1 MISPARCVLPQS
13 PDNAPCFPAVKRQL
27 ACVPVRR
34 SFLSLPA
41 VGFASFPDHGE
52 SGVDRCL
59 PEDAKSLSPLTIPS
73 LQICSMR
80 ID

>member
-1 MISPARCVLPQS
+1 MTPQAKSSPTPRTERHPSLWSSGNWSCVHS
-13 PDNAPCFPAVKRQL
+13 
-27 ACVPVRR
+27 RR
-34 SFLSLPA
+34 PFLSLPA